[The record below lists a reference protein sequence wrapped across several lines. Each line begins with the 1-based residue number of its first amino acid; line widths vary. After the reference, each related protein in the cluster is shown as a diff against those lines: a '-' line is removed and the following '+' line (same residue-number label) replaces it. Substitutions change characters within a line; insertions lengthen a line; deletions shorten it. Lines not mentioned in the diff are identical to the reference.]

1 MKNTFIFSVF
11 TSLMLLSFLP
21 SCNTKSQKNSLAKKW
36 TFDTTAYKQHFREIY
51 DKNTKPDQISISET
65 TISQSTDMLISMKL
79 FLNEDGNADF
89 TLQGN
94 NTKGK
99 WDFVE
104 DKKLLVLQENGKT
117 EKKSFEIKEIT
128 SDKMT
133 LIVDENT
140 LLFFKKIK

>member
-1 MKNTFIFSVF
+1 MKNTFIFLHLF
-11 TSLMLLSFLP
+11 AFALTFLP
-21 SCNTKSQKNSLAKKW
+21 SCSTKSQKNSLAQKW
-36 TFDTTAYKQHFREIY
+36 EFDTTAYKQYFREVY
-51 DKNTKPDQISISET
+51 DKNTKSDQLSIPET

-79 FLNEDGNADF
+79 LLNEDGSANF

-117 EKKSFEIKEIT
+117 DKKSFEVKEVT
-128 SDKMT
+128 DEKLT
-133 LIVDENT
+133 LIIDENT
-140 LLFFKKIK
+140 LLFFKTIK